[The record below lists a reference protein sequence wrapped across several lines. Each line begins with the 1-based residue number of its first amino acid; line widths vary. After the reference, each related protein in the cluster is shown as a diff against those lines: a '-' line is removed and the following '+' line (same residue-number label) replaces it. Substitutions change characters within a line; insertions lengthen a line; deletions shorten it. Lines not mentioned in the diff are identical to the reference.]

1 MNARDALTASSG
13 ALLIA
18 ALAAHVTGASQVAAV
33 LLSVSALLS
42 LGPIARR
49 ALRALRVRAFSIDL
63 LVTIAI
69 VGALIIGEATEAAV
83 VGFLFLF
90 GAWLEARTL
99 ERTRRSLLALVAL
112 APTRATIDRDGGRV
126 AVDVEDV
133 LPGERVIVTTGERIA
148 VDGTVLTGDAWVD
161 ESTLTGE
168 PSPVHRVAGERVRAA
183 TLLTSGYLEVEAE
196 LIGAE
201 TTYGRIIDLVEEAQ
215 ESRTRRQR
223 FLERFARYYTPGVL
237 LASLLVFAL
246 TRDVEFALVF
256 LVIACPG
263 ALVIS
268 VPVAAVAGLGAIAR
282 QGVLIKSGE
291 ALEALASADTLVVDK
306 TGTLTLG
313 RPAVTEVVAE
323 PGVARGDVLESAA
336 AVESASE
343 HPLGAA
349 IVAAARTRG
358 LPLGRPEDI
367 YVLTGAGI
375 SGRHEGR
382 RIAVG
387 TPDFVTEFGAPPG
400 VAALTRADRLEE
412 EGASVVFVAD
422 ERRLLGLIAI
432 ADQPRAEAADAI
444 RRLRAAG
451 IERVV
456 ALSGDADGPTRRV
469 AEALGVDEAHG
480 RLLPADKAAAVA
492 DLQASGRTVVML
504 GDGVNDAPALARAD
518 VGVAMG
524 VGGTDASVET
534 ADVVL
539 LGDRLDQFAHAR
551 RVARATVRVM
561 RQNTALALATVA
573 VLLVGV
579 LSRDIGLAGGMLV
592 HEASV
597 LLVIVNA
604 LRLTRMRGPAA
615 TEASRL
621 PLVEEARR

>member
-1 MNARDALTASSG
+1 MTARDAVTASSG
-13 ALLIA
+13 ALLLA
-18 ALAAHVTGASQVAAV
+18 ALAAHLAGAGAVATA
-33 LLSVSALLS
+33 LLTVSALLS
-42 LGPIARR
+42 LGPIAWK

-69 VGALIIGEATEAAV
+69 IGALIIGEATEAAV

-112 APTRATIDRDGGRV
+112 APTRATLERDGERV
-126 AVDVEDV
+126 TVDVEDV

-148 VDGTVLTGDAWVD
+148 VDGTVLAGDAWVD

-168 PSPVHRVAGERVRAA
+168 PSPVRRLAGERVRAA
-183 TLLTSGYLEVEAE
+183 TMLTSGYLEVEAE

-201 TTYGRIIDLVEEAQ
+201 TTYGRIIELVEEAQ

-223 FLERFARYYTPGVL
+223 FLERFARFYTPGVL
-237 LASLLVFAL
+237 LASLLVFAV

-268 VPVAAVAGLGAIAR
+268 VPVAAVAGLGSIAR

-291 ALEALASADTLVVDK
+291 ALELLASADTLVVDK

-313 RPAVTEVVAE
+313 RPVVTRIDAE
-323 PGVARGDVLESAA
+323 PGVDRDELLADAA

-349 IVAAARTRG
+349 IVEAARTRG
-358 LPLGRPEDI
+358 LDLPRPQDI
-367 YVLTGAGI
+367 YVLSGAGI

-387 TPDFVTEFGAPPG
+387 SPDFVTEFGTPPG

-412 EGASVVFVAD
+412 EGATVVFVAD

-432 ADQPRAEAADAI
+432 ADRPRAEAADAV
-444 RRLRAAG
+444 RGLRAAG
-451 IERVV
+451 IARVV

-469 AEALGVDEAHG
+469 AEELGVDEAHG

-573 VLLVGV
+573 VLLAGV

-615 TEASRL
+615 AQARL
-621 PLVEEARR
+621 PLAEEARR

>member
-1 MNARDALTASSG
+1 MTARDAVTASSG
-13 ALLIA
+13 ALLLA
-18 ALAAHVTGASQVAAV
+18 ALPAHLAGAGAAATA
-33 LLSVSALLS
+33 LLTVSALLS
-42 LGPIARR
+42 LGPIAWK

-69 VGALIIGEATEAAV
+69 IGALIIGEATEAAV

-112 APTRATIDRDGGRV
+112 APTRATLERDGERV
-126 AVDVEDV
+126 TVDVEDV

-148 VDGTVLTGDAWVD
+148 VDGTVLTGDAWID

-168 PSPVHRVAGERVRAA
+168 PSPVRRLAGERVRAA
-183 TLLTSGYLEVEAE
+183 TMLTSGYLEVEAE

-201 TTYGRIIDLVEEAQ
+201 TTYGRIIELVEEAQ

-223 FLERFARYYTPGVL
+223 FLERFARFYTPGVL
-237 LASLLVFAL
+237 LASLLVFAV
-246 TRDVEFALVF
+246 TRDIEFALVF

-268 VPVAAVAGLGAIAR
+268 VPVAAVAGLGSIAR

-291 ALEALASADTLVVDK
+291 ALELLASADTLVVDK

-313 RPAVTEVVAE
+313 RPVVTRIDAE
-323 PGVARGDVLESAA
+323 PGVDRDELLADAA

-349 IVAAARTRG
+349 IVEAARTRG
-358 LPLGRPEDI
+358 LDLPRPQDI
-367 YVLTGAGI
+367 YVLSGAGI

-387 TPDFVTEFGAPPG
+387 TPDFVTEFGTPPG

-412 EGASVVFVAD
+412 EGATVVFVAD

-444 RRLRAAG
+444 RVLRAAG
-451 IERVV
+451 IARVV

-469 AEALGVDEAHG
+469 AEELGVDEAHG

-573 VLLVGV
+573 VLLAGV

-615 TEASRL
+615 AQARL
-621 PLVEEARR
+621 PLAEEARR

>member
-1 MNARDALTASSG
+1 MTARDAVTASSG
-13 ALLIA
+13 ALLLA
-18 ALAAHVTGASQVAAV
+18 ALTAHLAGAGAAATA
-33 LLSVSALLS
+33 LLTVSALLS
-42 LGPIARR
+42 LGPIAWK

-69 VGALIIGEATEAAV
+69 IGALIIGEATEAAV
-83 VGFLFLF
+83 VGFLFMF

-112 APTRATIDRDGGRV
+112 APTRATLERDGERV
-126 AVDVEDV
+126 TVDVEDV
-133 LPGERVIVTTGERIA
+133 LAGERVIVTTGERIA
-148 VDGTVLTGDAWVD
+148 VDGTVLAGDAWVD

-168 PSPVHRVAGERVRAA
+168 PSPVRRLAGERVRAA
-183 TLLTSGYLEVEAE
+183 TMLTSGYLEVEAE

-201 TTYGRIIDLVEEAQ
+201 TTYGRIIELVEEAQ

-223 FLERFARYYTPGVL
+223 FLERFARFYTPGVL
-237 LASLLVFAL
+237 LASLLVFAV

-268 VPVAAVAGLGAIAR
+268 VPVAAVAGLGSIAR

-291 ALEALASADTLVVDK
+291 ALELLASADTLVVDK

-313 RPAVTEVVAE
+313 RPVVTRIDAE
-323 PGVARGDVLESAA
+323 PGVDRDELLADAA

-349 IVAAARTRG
+349 IVEAARTRG
-358 LPLGRPEDI
+358 LDLPRPQDI
-367 YVLTGAGI
+367 YVLSGAGI

-387 TPDFVTEFGAPPG
+387 TPDFVTEFGTPPG

-412 EGASVVFVAD
+412 EGATVVFVAD

-444 RRLRAAG
+444 RLLRAAG
-451 IERVV
+451 IARVV

-469 AEALGVDEAHG
+469 AEELGVDEAHG

-551 RVARATVRVM
+551 RVARATMRVM

-573 VLLVGV
+573 VLLAGV

-597 LLVIVNA
+597 LLVILNA

-615 TEASRL
+615 AQARL
-621 PLVEEARR
+621 PLAEEARR